1 MQLYITYGDIAT
13 AESMKTI
20 ILLERRFFTS
30 FVTMLDLKYQ
40 ECRKLVIIMQ
50 TELGVR
56 GGLFLSLSLA
66 RSETIL
72 VVEGL
77 LHWCGLDSVGWSLVD
92 LAWVVGGSLVVFPV
106 PGMWACFSW
115 FLLACPGLWGFAC
128 CLCWLCP
135 YVGFGLF
142 IRCLLCSG

>member
-1 MQLYITYGDIAT
+1 MM
-13 AESMKTI
+13 S
-20 ILLERRFFTS
+20 
-30 FVTMLDLKYQ
+30 DLKYQ

-56 GGLFLSLSLA
+56 GGLSLSLSLA
-66 RSETIL
+66 HAETIL

-77 LHWCGLDSVGWSLVD
+77 LHWCGLDSVESLVD
-92 LAWVVGGSLVVFPV
+92 LAWVVGGSLVVFSCARDV
-106 PGMWACFSW
+106 GLFFSW

-142 IRCLLCSG
+142 IRCVLCSG

>member
-1 MQLYITYGDIAT
+1 MSQYGDIAT
-13 AESMKTI
+13 VESMKTT

-30 FVTMLDLKYQ
+30 FVMMSDLKYQ

-56 GGLFLSLSLA
+56 GGLSLSLSLA
-66 RSETIL
+66 RAETIL

-92 LAWVVGGSLVVFPV
+92 PAWVVGGSLVVFSCARV
-106 PGMWACFSW
+106 VGLL
-115 FLLACPGLWGFAC
+115 FLVFVSLSRAVGFAC

-142 IRCLLCSG
+142 IRCFLC

>member
-1 MQLYITYGDIAT
+1 M
-13 AESMKTI
+13 
-20 ILLERRFFTS
+20 TS
-30 FVTMLDLKYQ
+30 DLKYQ

-56 GGLFLSLSLA
+56 GGLSLSLSLA
-66 RSETIL
+66 HAETIL

-77 LHWCGLDSVGWSLVD
+77 LHCVALTLLGPWLTWPGLWAVLWLF
-92 LAWVVGGSLVVFPV
+92 FPV
-106 PGMWACFSW
+106 PEMWACFSL
-115 FLLACPGLWGFAC
+115 FVLACPGLWGFAC
-128 CLCWLCP
+128 CLCWLCL